1 MMPGMSGMPSGMQ
14 PPVSG
19 ASMPPARPLF
29 PSAAAVSTA
38 ASTAVSV
45 TGSGHLGTDFKSIT
59 SVASGGSIGPVKP
72 TFPAYSSAGEA
83 VSAAANNLAGGGDQK
98 VNLIATTGA
107 ASKIIHPPEDLSLV
121 SFYFYFSYIISN

>member
-1 MMPGMSGMPSGMQ
+1 MMPGMPAMPSGIQ

-19 ASMPPARPLF
+19 ASMPPRPLF

-38 ASTAVSV
+38 ASTAAV
-45 TGSGHLGTDFKSIT
+45 TSAPLGTDFKPIT
-59 SVASGGSIGPVKP
+59 SVAGSSIGPVKP
-72 TFPAYSSAGEA
+72 TFPAYGGAEAGGSASSN
-83 VSAAANNLAGGGDQK
+83 SLGGDQK

-121 SFYFYFSYIISN
+121 SLIYL

>member
-45 TGSGHLGTDFKSIT
+45 TGSGPLGTDFKPIT

-121 SFYFYFSYIISN
+121 SFYFYFLCISN

>member
-1 MMPGMSGMPSGMQ
+1 MPGMSGMPSGMQ

-19 ASMPPARPLF
+19 ASIPARPLF
-29 PSAAAVSTA
+29 PSAAVSTA

-45 TGSGHLGTDFKSIT
+45 TGSAPLGTDFKPIT
-59 SVASGGSIGPVKP
+59 SVASGGGSIGPVKP
-72 TFPAYSSAGEA
+72 TFPAYSSAGEGI
-83 VSAAANNLAGGGDQK
+83 SAAANNLTGGGDQK

-121 SFYFYFSYIISN
+121 SFYFYFSCIISF